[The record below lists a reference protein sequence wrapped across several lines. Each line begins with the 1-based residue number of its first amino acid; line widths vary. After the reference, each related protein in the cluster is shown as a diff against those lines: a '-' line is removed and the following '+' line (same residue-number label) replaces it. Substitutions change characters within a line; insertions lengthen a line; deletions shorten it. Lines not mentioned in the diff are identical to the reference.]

1 MQTDSTYLLTYR
13 SHSHLPVAN
22 WATSTVAYP
31 INMSLVVHVTVA
43 ATIMPGTSESQQS
56 I

>member
-13 SHSHLPVAN
+13 SHAHLPVAN

-31 INMSLVVHVTVA
+31 INMVVHVTVA